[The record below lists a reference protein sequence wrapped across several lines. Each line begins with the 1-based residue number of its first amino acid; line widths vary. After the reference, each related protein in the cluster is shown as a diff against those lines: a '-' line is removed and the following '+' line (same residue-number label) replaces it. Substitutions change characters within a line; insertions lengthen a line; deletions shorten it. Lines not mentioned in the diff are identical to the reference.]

1 MADWEERTE
10 QEQKKEKKE
19 KKYVTRRD
27 FYGCVLLF
35 AVVIFA
41 QSISIKGQI
50 QQARDTLNNAIY
62 TEAGAI
68 ESSISGISDRVAR
81 GIEDANNPLS
91 SGELQITTVDMQ
103 AKKATIRMT
112 AVPREYQKGM
122 TMRFVVSCNDGEEKL
137 TVPATM
143 GEDCI
148 FTAET
153 EIPFY
158 DTIAAMAYLQNGD
171 TEYLREVG
179 SMPLADT
186 VLPYFQGGWNG
197 GVTWTAASNRLE
209 FDGDIDVYATAPEWQ
224 LQNSKTVD
232 FSLQDA
238 KVEVYLNDKLY
249 RTFSAECHAEDE
261 TTIYCHCSLSGEDK
275 LVLEGKNSTKAEF
288 FFKAKDKDG
297 IQYSYLV
304 ESGTWGGSEQGYD
317 STVYDMKDSERL
329 TIE

>member
-1 MADWEERTE
+1 MADWEERAE
-10 QEQKKEKKE
+10 QEQKEKKE

-35 AVVIFA
+35 AVVLFA

-50 QQARDTLNNAIY
+50 QQARDTLNNVIY
-62 TEAGAI
+62 TEASSI

-81 GIEDANNPLS
+81 GIEDANHPLS
-91 SGELQITTVDMQ
+91 SGELQITAVDMQ
-103 AKKATIRMT
+103 AKKVTIRLT
-112 AVPREYQKGM
+112 AVPKEYQKGM

-137 TVPATM
+137 FVPAAA
-143 GEDCI
+143 GEDYI

-158 DTIAAMAYLQNGD
+158 DTIAVTAYLQNGD
-171 TEYLREVG
+171 TEYLREIR
-179 SMPLADT
+179 SMPLADM
-186 VLPYFQGGWNG
+186 VLPYFQGDWNG
-197 GVTWTAASNRLE
+197 GITWTAASNRLE
-209 FDGDIDVYATAPEWQ
+209 FDGDIDVYVTAPEWQ

-238 KVEVYLNDKLY
+238 KIEIYLNGKLY
-249 RTFSAECHAEDE
+249 RTISAECHTEDE
-261 TTIYCHCSLSGEDK
+261 ATIYCHCSLSGEDK
-275 LVLEGKNSTKAEF
+275 LVLEGKESGEIAF

-304 ESGTWGGSEQGYD
+304 ESGTWSGSQQGYD
-317 STVYDMKDSERL
+317 SKTYDMDDSERR

>member
-10 QEQKKEKKE
+10 QEEKKE

-35 AVVIFA
+35 AVVLFA

-62 TEAGAI
+62 TEAGVI

-91 SGELQITTVDMQ
+91 SGELQITAVDMQ

-122 TMRFVVSCNDGEEKL
+122 TMRFVVSCNDGAEKL

-143 GEDCI
+143 GEDYV

-158 DTIAAMAYLQNGD
+158 DTIAATAYLQNGD

-179 SMPLADT
+179 SMPLADM
-186 VLPYFQGGWNG
+186 VLPYFQGDWNG
-197 GVTWTAASNRLE
+197 GITWTAASNRLE
-209 FDGDIDVYATAPEWQ
+209 FDGDIDVYVTAPEWQ

-249 RTFSAECHAEDE
+249 RTLPAECQTEDE

-275 LVLEGKNSTKAEF
+275 LILEGKNSGKTEF

-304 ESGTWGGSEQGYD
+304 ESGTWSGSEQGYD
-317 STVYDMKDSERL
+317 SKTYDMDDRVRRTFE
-329 TIE
+329 